1 MSLLESQS
9 LCPGV
14 QLSDVK
20 EDFRAATR
28 AAQYRVSSKAFY
40 FPSFPG
46 WEYLP
51 LSELTGVVVRN
62 ANLSTIGCCGKEL
75 PVLKL
80 TLRYHGGEQELVID
94 PPKHVD
100 TILARIQ
107 AARPELDVDD
117 RR

>member
-1 MSLLESQS
+1 MNNDPMNTGTQNERPRTVY
-9 LCPGV
+9 CP
-14 QLSDVK
+14 
-20 EDFRAATR
+20 R
-28 AAQYRVSSKAFY
+28 
-40 FPSFPG
+40 
-46 WEYLP
+46 
-51 LSELTGVVVRN
+51 
-62 ANLSTIGCCGKEL
+62 CGKEL